1 MRLYSCQLL
10 TVLSCFL
17 ASVESFLTH
26 SRSTAP
32 SFTKFKATRVS
43 EDVTTMSGA
52 QELPPA
58 PSYSD
63 IELKNALESL
73 LEGSTDAS
81 FDARHIF
88 GYNDAAHNLSMLQT
102 ITATRILDCQ
112 KRMMLQPKDDDDDAD
127 SSKAH
132 APVPTHAELLQTAEQ
147 FAAAHGPMLNL
158 QSVIQSQAPSMALAA
173 EFKRASPSKGDI
185 ALQMSA
191 GEQAAKYGTAGANIV
206 SVLTEP
212 HWFRGSLQDM
222 TDARLKSSKTTGNAD
237 SGAQR
242 PAILRKDFVVNTYM
256 IAEAAAG
263 GADTVL
269 LIVAVL
275 PQHLL
280 TQLIGYCRS
289 IGMEPLVEVHAD
301 AELDVALAAGAKV
314 IGVNNRNLHTFQM
327 DLGTTEKVASHLTDR
342 GLTFDHND
350 PAAAITLSSLSGMST
365 AWDVDRY
372 RQAGVGMCLIGE
384 SLMRATDPAASISS
398 LCLHPDD
405 FAQSNAMQAGG
416 AYTAGT
422 KLIKVCGITNAEDA
436 LVACRAGANLIG
448 VIFAEKSQRCVT
460 SEQAKEVVQAV
471 RTFGERSQQTRIPMP
486 NDSLSPMAH
495 LAACSRSL
503 LEATTRPVVVGVFQN
518 HSPEFVREMVDKC
531 GLDLVQLHGAEG
543 MAAASAKNCGVPAIR
558 VVDIATDPETG
569 EASSDA
575 VETLLA
581 SLTNDP
587 VAILLDTSIKG
598 AKEGGGT
605 GTTFDWSI
613 AQKVQDAGLPVL
625 IAGGLTV
632 DNVPDAVGSIRPYG
646 VDVSSG
652 VEQSPGK
659 KDHEKVKDFVGGAR
673 RAATEASKGF

>member
-1 MRLYSCQLL
+1 MRLHSWQFL

-17 ASVESFLTH
+17 ASVESFLTY
-26 SRSTAP
+26 SVSTAP

-43 EDVTTMSGA
+43 QDVTMSSAA
-52 QELPPA
+52 QPPP

-63 IELKNALESL
+63 TELKNALDSL
-73 LEGSTDAS
+73 LEGSTDPS
-81 FDARHIF
+81 LDARHIF
-88 GYNDAAHNLSMLQT
+88 GYNDVTHNLSMLQT
-102 ITATRILDCQ
+102 ITATRILDYQ
-112 KRMMLQPKDDDDDAD
+112 IMLQNSP
-127 SSKAH
+127 
-132 APVPTHAELLQTAEQ
+132 PTLTDLLQTAEQ
-147 FAAAHGPMLNL
+147 FAAKHGPILNL
-158 QSVIQSQAPSMALAA
+158 QTVIQSQAPRMALAA

-185 ALQMSA
+185 ALTMSA
-191 GEQAAKYGTAGANIV
+191 GEQAAKYGQAGANIV
-206 SVLTEP
+206 SVLTEQ

-222 TDARLKSSKTTGNAD
+222 TDARLESSKSTVAAAG
-237 SGAQR
+237 GQR
-242 PAILRKDFVVNTYM
+242 PAILRKDFVVNTYQ

-280 TQLIGYCRS
+280 KQLIGYCRS

-327 DLGTTEKVASHLTDR
+327 DLATTEKVAQHLTDR
-342 GLTFDHND
+342 GLTFNHND
-350 PAAAITLSSLSGMST
+350 PNAVITLSSLSGMST
-365 AWDVDRY
+365 AFDVDRY

-384 SLMRATDPAASISS
+384 SLMRATDPAASIRS

-405 FAQSNAMQAGG
+405 FAESNAMQAGG

-422 KLIKVCGITNAEDA
+422 KLIKVCGITNADDA

-448 VIFAEKSQRCVT
+448 VIFAEKSKRCVT
-460 SEQAKEVVQAV
+460 PEQAKEVVQAV
-471 RTFGERSQQTRIPMP
+471 RNFGERSQRTTIPMP
-486 NDSLSPMAH
+486 DDSTANPLSPMAH
-495 LAACSRSL
+495 LVACSRSL
-503 LEATTRPVVVGVFQN
+503 TEATRRPVVVGVFQN
-518 HSPEFVREMVDKC
+518 HSPEFVREMVQEC
-531 GLDLVQLHGAEG
+531 GLDLVQLHGSEG
-543 MAAASAKNCGVPAIR
+543 MAAANAKNCGVPAIR

-569 EASSDA
+569 KASSDA
-575 VETLLA
+575 AETLLA

-613 AQKVQDAGLPVL
+613 AQKVQDAGLPIL

-632 DNVPDAVGSIRPYG
+632 ENVPDAVGSIRPYG

-652 VEQSPGK
+652 VEQSPGF

>member
-1 MRLYSCQLL
+1 MRLHSWQFL
-10 TVLSCFL
+10 TVLSCNL
-17 ASVESFLTH
+17 ASVESFLTN
-26 SRSTAP
+26 SRSMAP
-32 SFTKFKATRVS
+32 SFTNFKATRAS
-43 EDVTTMSGA
+43 EDVVNVMSSQ
-52 QELPPA
+52 QEAPPP

-63 IELKNALESL
+63 TQLKNALQSL
-73 LEGSTDAS
+73 LEGSTDPS

-88 GYNDAAHNLSMLQT
+88 GYNDATHELSMLQT
-102 ITATRILDCQ
+102 ITATRILDYQ
-112 KRMMLQPKDDDDDAD
+112 LVQAN
-127 SSKAH
+127 
-132 APVPTHAELLQTAEQ
+132 PVSPQLTDLIQTADD
-147 FAAAHGPMLNL
+147 FAATNGPMLNL
-158 QSVIQSQAPSMALAA
+158 QTVIQSQSPSMALAA
-173 EFKRASPSKGDI
+173 EFKRASPSKGAI
-185 ALQMSA
+185 ALHMSA
-191 GEQAAKYGTAGANIV
+191 GEQAAIYGLAGANIV
-206 SVLTEP
+206 SVLTEQ

-222 TDARLKSSKTTGNAD
+222 THARLETSKGD
-237 SGAQR
+237 SPR
-242 PAILRKDFVVNTYM
+242 PAILRKDFIVNPYQ

-269 LIVAVL
+269 LIVAVT

-280 TQLIGYCRS
+280 KQLIDYCRS

-301 AELDVALAAGAKV
+301 EELDVALAAGAKV

-327 DLGTTEKVASHLTDR
+327 DLATTEKMAQQLTER
-342 GLTFDHND
+342 GLTFNHND
-350 PAAAITLSSLSGMST
+350 PDAATITLSSLSGMST

-384 SLMRATDPAASISS
+384 SLMRATDPAAAISS

-405 FAQSNAMQAGG
+405 FAESTAMGSGG

-448 VIFAEKSQRCVT
+448 VIFAEKSKRFVT
-460 SEQAKEVVQAV
+460 PEQAKEVVQAV
-471 RTFGERSQQTRIPMP
+471 RNFGERSQRTVIPMP
-486 NDSLSPMAH
+486 DASLSLSPLAH
-495 LAACSRSL
+495 LVACSRSL
-503 LEATTRPVVVGVFQN
+503 LEATKRPVVVGVFQN
-518 HSPEFVREMVDKC
+518 HSPEFVANMVQEC
-531 GLDLVQLHGAEG
+531 GLDLVQLHGSEG
-543 MAAASAKNCGVPAIR
+543 MAAASVKNCGVPAIR

-569 EASSDA
+569 MASSNA
-575 VETLLA
+575 AETLLA
-581 SLTNDP
+581 SVTNDP

-632 DNVPDAVGSIRPYG
+632 ENVPDAVGSIRPFG

-652 VEQSPGK
+652 VEQAPGK
-659 KDHEKVKDFVGGAR
+659 KDHEKVKEFVGGAR
-673 RAATEASKGF
+673 RAGTEASKGF